1 MVIILI
7 KLLLVD
13 DEENTR
19 EGIYSVKMCIRDS
32 INTLFTFVLLAVG
45 PFNLF
50 KGILTSILTVLLYK
64 RVSNVLHKF

>member
-19 EGIYSVKMCIRDS
+19 EGIYSVIPWNALGVDQVMTADNG
-32 INTLFTFVLLAVG
+32 INGVEVAKEFWPDILLTDVRM
-45 PFNLF
+45 P
-50 KGILTSILTVLLYK
+50 
-64 RVSNVLHKF
+64 RMD